1 MSLLFFFF
9 LPNSTAVHQGRIMVD
24 YLKYHANAISLL
36 FENIYILPLVSDV
49 MSLDVDPEKPWG
61 I

>member
-1 MSLLFFFF
+1 
-9 LPNSTAVHQGRIMVD
+9 MVD